1 MAQNPTPAESP
12 WFPAD
17 PLCHFRREGR
27 AWRYEFPY
35 KPLSSVP
42 DGEPR
47 YVIRMPDV
55 GTTLDSHGWLLGQLY
70 PA

>member
-1 MAQNPTPAESP
+1 MAPIPTPAESP
-12 WFPAD
+12 WFPAA
-17 PLCHFRREGR
+17 PVRPFRREGR
-27 AWRYEFPY
+27 GWHYEFPY

-55 GTTLDSHGWLLGQLY
+55 GITPDGHSRLLDQAY